1 MRCMICNNFYRLI
14 TNTEEYT
21 QKMNSASDIVS
32 IDELSTDAILAGNSA
47 ILQIRK
53 TIDNINKQSY
63 NAKTLLKIGV
73 LLTEIVDNVK
83 SMNEHFAGNT

>member
-1 MRCMICNNFYRLI
+1 MICSNFYRLI
-14 TNTEEYT
+14 INMEEYT

-32 IDELSTDAILAGNSA
+32 IDELSTDAILAGNCA

-53 TIDNINKQSY
+53 TIDNINNQSY
-63 NAKTLLKIGV
+63 DAKTLLKIGV

-83 SMNEHFAGNT
+83 SMNEHFADNS

>member
-1 MRCMICNNFYRLI
+1 MICNNFYRLI